1 MSCSSMW
8 PGSSSKQKS
17 SGIASSRM
25 GRALGSNAP
34 DEQAAGVLAVV
45 GALVLVAQHRQV
57 VRQVGELLGVGVV
70 VLAGVQRDRHPGEAA
85 EVARPQPGRAHR
97 ELAGDVARIGLHAR
111 HPAVCGADA
120 GDLHV
125 LDAAH
130 SAPAG
135 ALHVG
140 VHHVDGA
147 RHPVDLEP
155 RAAQEV
161 VGAHQRMEVSDLLGR
176 DHLHAPESECVVRIR
191 EPLDLREPVPAV
203 RDGDAADL
211 PEPGRLPGLRLQLGK
226 EVAGVGA
233 EPRVGVAVPRGADE
247 PRRMPARTGRELPAF
262 QEDDVG
268 PSELREVIGDA
279 RTGHAAADDHRART
293 LRQCLV
299 HRISS
304 PCAPGRVPAGR

>member
-1 MSCSSMW
+1 MW

-57 VRQVGELLGVGVV
+57 ARQVGELLGVGVV

-85 EVARPQPGRAHR
+85 ELARPQARRAHH
-97 ELAGDVARIGLHAR
+97 ELARDVAGLGLHAR
-111 HPAVCGADA
+111 HPAVRGADA

-130 SAPAG
+130 PAPAG

-140 VHHVDGA
+140 AHHVDGA

-161 VGAHQRMEVSDLLGR
+161 VGAHQRVEMPDLLGR
-176 DHLHAPESECVVRIR
+176 DHFHAPEAERVVRVG
-191 EPLDLREPVPAV
+191 EPLELREAVPAV

-211 PEPGRLPGLRLQLGK
+211 PEPGRLPGLRLELGQ
-226 EVAGVGA
+226 EVAGIGA
-233 EPRVGVAVPRGADE
+233 ELRVGVAVPRGADE
-247 PRRMPARTGRELPAF
+247 PRRVPARAGRELPALE
-262 QEDDVG
+262 EDHIG
-268 PSELREVIGDA
+268 PSELREVPGDA
-279 RTGHAAADDHRART
+279 RTGHAAADDYRART
-293 LRQCLV
+293 LGQCLV
-299 HRISS
+299 HRRSS
-304 PCAPGRVPAGR
+304 PCAPGRAPARR